1 MKQELTRAILVN
13 YYKIIEQLHYK
24 INTCSVAIFK
34 FKRYKTMRRDFFKKL
49 GLATLAVT
57 ISAQTL
63 SANPQN
69 WPKEVNFGVVP
80 VAGATSIKDTFG
92 GLSTY
97 LEKTLGIK
105 VNLQT
110 AGDYTGVISAME
122 HNHVQIAYFGP
133 KSYVEAQK
141 RAKAQAV
148 AVEVGEETGLP
159 GYYGMILTK
168 KGSGL
173 KTLEDIK
180 GKKWAFTSSQ
190 STSGTL
196 VPTVM
201 FSKKGINPQKYFSKV
216 LYSGG
221 HEASILSVK
230 AGKVDA
236 ASTNNLDFNRGL
248 GRNWKKDDFNIIWE
262 SELIPGSPM
271 TVRSDLPESFK
282 MAVMGAFLS
291 YNDKAGLS
299 KLKLKGFAPAKDS
312 DYNPVRELIELK
324 KQLKKK

>member
-1 MKQELTRAILVN
+1 
-13 YYKIIEQLHYK
+13 
-24 INTCSVAIFK
+24 
-34 FKRYKTMRRDFFKKL
+34 MRRDFFKKL
-49 GLATLAVT
+49 GLATLAL
-57 ISAQTL
+57 TL
-63 SANPQN
+63 RAYNLSENPQLQT
-69 WPKEVNFGVVP
+69 KELNFGVIP

-92 GLSTY
+92 GLATY
-97 LEKTLGIK
+97 LQSKLGIK

-110 AGDYTGVISAME
+110 AGDYAGVITAMQ

-133 KSYVEAQK
+133 KSYVEANL
-141 RAKAQAV
+141 RAKAEAV

-180 GKKWAFTSSQ
+180 GKTWAFTDTH

-196 VPTVM
+196 VPSVM
-201 FSKKGINPQKYFSKV
+201 FSKKGINPQTYFSKV

-236 ASTNNLDFNRGL
+236 ASTNTLDYNRGL
-248 GRNWKKDDFNIIWE
+248 GRN
-262 SELIPGSPM
+262 S
-271 TVRSDLPESFK
+271 
-282 MAVMGAFLS
+282 
-291 YNDKAGLS
+291 
-299 KLKLKGFAPAKDS
+299 
-312 DYNPVRELIELK
+312 
-324 KQLKKK
+324 

>member
-1 MKQELTRAILVN
+1 
-13 YYKIIEQLHYK
+13 
-24 INTCSVAIFK
+24 
-34 FKRYKTMRRDFFKKL
+34 MRRDFLKKL
-49 GLATLAVT
+49 GLTTLAVT
-57 ISAQTL
+57 MAAQTL
-63 SANPQN
+63 SANPQE
-69 WPKEVNFGVVP
+69 WPKEVNFGVIP
-80 VAGATSIKDTFG
+80 VAGATSMKDTFG
-92 GLSTY
+92 GLSKY

-110 AGDYTGVISAME
+110 AGDYAGVITAMQ

-133 KSYVEAQK
+133 KSYVEAHK
-141 RAKAQAV
+141 RSKAEAV

-173 KTLEDIK
+173 KTLEDLK
-180 GKKWAFTSSQ
+180 NKKWAFTSSH

-201 FSKKGINPQKYFSKV
+201 FSKSGINPKKYFSKV

-236 ASTNNLDFNRGL
+236 ASTNNLDYNRGL
-248 GRNWKKDDFNIIWE
+248 GRNWKKDDFNIIWK
-262 SELIPGSPM
+262 SDIIPGSPM
-271 TVRSDLPESFK
+271 TVRSDLPTSFK
-282 MAVMGAFLS
+282 MAVKGAFISLT
-291 YNDKAGLS
+291 DKELLS
-299 KLKLKGFAPAKDS
+299 KLKLKSFAPAKNS
-312 DYNPVRELIELK
+312 DYDSVRELIKLK
-324 KQLKKK
+324 KEMKKKK